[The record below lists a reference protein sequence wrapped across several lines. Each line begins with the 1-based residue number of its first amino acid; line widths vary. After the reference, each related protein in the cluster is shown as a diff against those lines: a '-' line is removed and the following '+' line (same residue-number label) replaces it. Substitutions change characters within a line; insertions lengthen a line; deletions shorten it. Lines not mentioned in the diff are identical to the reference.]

1 MRWLNYQ
8 RKLRNILFLSKCNK
22 PNPISFKLF
31 LFVLSILFISDRYLY
46 VICIKW
52 CTVLKLVYFQI
63 MKNMNNKMS
72 VLTSVRTYNK
82 ITRLHS
88 DGTERSKS
96 ISFPFHVRSQNIFIE
111 WEKGW
116 NIWDIRHWILLW
128 QFSSDTE
135 CGHGSVQSLKWN
147 FMGGLGTERFTKNYT
162 STRPS
167 TGSSIKRPTHS

>member
-128 QFSSDTE
+128 QFSSDSE
-135 CGHGSVQSLKWN
+135 L
-147 FMGGLGTERFTKNYT
+147 
-162 STRPS
+162 RPWFS
-167 TGSSIKRPTHS
+167 AEYEILI